1 MQVLRKILA
10 AAMLLLLVSNAFGQR
25 SADAL
30 LKSVADK
37 TRAYQN
43 LRVDFTYRMINE
55 KAGINE
61 STSGTLFL
69 NGEAYKLTM
78 DGQVVISDGK
88 TVWTYLRESNEVMIS
103 NAEAGEDVFT
113 PSSLLTSYFKDFGAG
128 FINERQ
134 NAAKGL
140 KTIELKPKSGKKFS
154 KIHVGINEARQELV
168 NMAIFDN
175 GGNTFQYEL
184 SKMAPN
190 QVIAKDFFRFN
201 TKDFPGVEV
210 IDMR

>member
-1 MQVLRKILA
+1 MQLLRKLFTIIFLI
-10 AAMLLLLVSNAFGQR
+10 MLSLGGFAQR

-30 LKSVADK
+30 LKTVADK
-37 TRAYQN
+37 TRSYQN

-55 KAGINE
+55 RAGINE

-78 DGQVVISDGK
+78 DGQIVISDGK

-113 PSSLLTSYFKDFGAG
+113 PSSLLTSYFKDFASS
-128 FINERQ
+128 FVNERQ

-154 KIHVGINEARQELV
+154 KIQLGIHEARQELV
-168 NMAIFDN
+168 NMAIFDS
-175 GGNTFQYEL
+175 GGNTFRYEL

-201 TKDFPGVEV
+201 AKDFPGVEI